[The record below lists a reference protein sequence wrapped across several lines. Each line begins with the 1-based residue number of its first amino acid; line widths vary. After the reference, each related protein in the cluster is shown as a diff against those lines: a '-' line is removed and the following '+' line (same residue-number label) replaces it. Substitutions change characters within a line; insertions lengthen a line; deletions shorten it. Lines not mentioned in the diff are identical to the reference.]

1 MRTARKAVIEG
12 ARTGEVVPAE
22 SRTLSRVVTFLGG
35 RKTLRA
41 RIETKLEAHD
51 AIQKGLPSAALLA
64 VLEHVRVL
72 PNADLTAALGVS
84 ERTIQRRANDPT
96 LPLSPEQS
104 GRTWRFAEVL
114 AKATDVLGD
123 QDAAERWMMA
133 PAMALDQRRPIDLL
147 ATPTGFELVE
157 QLLGRMEYGVYT

>member
-1 MRTARKAVIEG
+1 MGSARKKMIEST
-12 ARTGEVVPAE
+12 RTGGSVPAE

-35 RKTLRA
+35 RKILRT

-51 AIQKGLPSAALLA
+51 AIHKGLPSAALLA

-72 PNADLTAALGVS
+72 PNADLTAAIGVS

-123 QDAAERWMMA
+123 
-133 PAMALDQRRPIDLL
+133 
-147 ATPTGFELVE
+147 
-157 QLLGRMEYGVYT
+157 